1 MTPHTSTPT
10 RTARAD
16 THDAPQVVS
25 LVFFPWFFDNKYVAR
40 VRQVY
45 KDYFL

>member
-1 MTPHTSTPT
+1 MACTDAH
-10 RTARAD
+10 R
-16 THDAPQVVS
+16 APQVLS